1 MAARLLLRRRYR
13 EAPLDVLLHGL
24 GSEGAPPRKVGLPLE
39 VLERDVRRVERWLG
53 RAPLLPNTCLY
64 RALGRYAV
72 LTGAGLPAVFF
83 MGVPR
88 RGEGDGHAWVEV
100 FERPFAE
107 PQEPA
112 DFAITFR
119 YPMVG
124 KGPQR

>member
-1 MAARLLLRRRYR
+1 VA
-13 EAPLDVLLHGL
+13 
-24 GSEGAPPRKVGLPLE
+24 LPVE

-72 LTGAGLPAVFF
+72 LTRAGLPAVFL

-100 FERPFAE
+100 FEKTFAE
-107 PQEPA
+107 SQPPE

-119 YPMVG
+119 YPMLANG
-124 KGPQR
+124 AER